1 LSRVIRPQSAASIRN
16 KLIQSLAHAIAFD
29 QQGDLKRSERQD
41 VLAFVVQILD
51 EIVESVSATSN
62 AWEKRGYWVKADRF
76 MREWSW
82 VHSEREQLALALEK
96 PDFPCFAALYRNL
109 GKQLSQ
115 VQIPVRMLRT
125 RPWTGAWQRMKS
137 ASSSKGC

>member
-1 LSRVIRPQSAASIRN
+1 MSRVIRPQSAASIRN

-29 QQGDLKRSERQD
+29 QQGDLK
-41 VLAFVVQILD
+41 ILD

-82 VHSEREQLALALEK
+82 VRSEREQLALALEK
-96 PDFPCFAALYRNL
+96 PDFPGFAALYRNL